1 MVYNIRRAKE
11 ERQVSRMNENEQK
24 NPDKRPV
31 TWVIVY
37 AVVFFLIVAL
47 SNLSAINSFLARVLD
62 ILSPVLLGLCI
73 AYLINPLFRVFERR
87 AFYRVRP
94 ASLRRTLALLLTYA
108 VVVALIAGLLLLIIP
123 QLIGSIKAFAGSFN
137 SRMDSLVEQ
146 LNTLIDWLN
155 ARLPGHNDSPAI
167 TPLDRATVLKKVNE
181 LWNSLTELIKKSI
194 DSGSISRIFAI
205 IGQTASVVTDIILAI
220 FISLYI
226 LATKELRYAQIKKL
240 RVAWIPPRINATL
253 TRILSIADRSFGGF
267 LRGKILDSFI
277 VGVLVYLFCLIARI
291 PNPILIAVIVGI
303 TDIIPVI
310 GPFIGVIPSAVII
323 LLTDPIKVV
332 FFLIAILVIQQID
345 GNIIA
350 PKILGDNTGVSS
362 LCVMIAIILMG
373 SLWGLVGMI
382 VGVPLFATVLEL
394 LKISIGKRLAAKG
407 LSDETE
413 SYYAPDA
420 YVGTPESARGI
431 RPRRK
436 RTNAEKTAESA
447 GVTTGAGRLSRTE
460 RLNLGTLSLAMRH
473 GLFRD
478 PSDEALEAF
487 AADEAQFL
495 AKINAATQA
504 ENPTAEK
511 PAESAESAESAETES
526 AEEAPPAEE
535 KIETS
540 GVAEEPAD
548 TPAEASEPAEA
559 SDQTEGGADA

>member
-1 MVYNIRRAKE
+1 
-11 ERQVSRMNENEQK
+11 MNENEQK

-155 ARLPGHNDSPAI
+155 ARLPGHDNSPAI

-240 RVAWIPPRINATL
+240 RVAWIPPRVNATL

-323 LLTDPIKVV
+323 LLTDPIKVI

-394 LKISIGKRLAAKG
+394 LKISIGKRLAVKG
-407 LSDETE
+407 LPDETE

-436 RTNAEKTAESA
+436 RSNAEKTAESA

-535 KIETS
+535 KIEMS

-548 TPAEASEPAEA
+548 TPAEASEPAVT

>member
-1 MVYNIRRAKE
+1 
-11 ERQVSRMNENEQK
+11 MNENEQK

-155 ARLPGHNDSPAI
+155 ARLPGHDNSPAI

-205 IGQTASVVTDIILAI
+205 IGQATSVVTDIILAI

-240 RVAWIPPRINATL
+240 RVAWIPPRVNATL

-323 LLTDPIKVV
+323 LLTDPIKVI

-382 VGVPLFATVLEL
+382 VGVPLLATVLEL

-407 LSDETE
+407 LLDETE

-511 PAESAESAESAETES
+511 PTAEKPAESAESAGSAETES

-535 KIETS
+535 KIEMS

-548 TPAEASEPAEA
+548 TPAEASEPAET

>member
-1 MVYNIRRAKE
+1 
-11 ERQVSRMNENEQK
+11 MNENEQK
-24 NPDKRPV
+24 NPDKRLV

-47 SNLSAINSFLARVLD
+47 SNLRAINSFLARVLD

-123 QLIGSIKAFAGSFN
+123 QLIGSIKTFAGSFN

-155 ARLPGHNDSPAI
+155 ARLPGHDGSPAI

-226 LATKELRYAQIKKL
+226 LATKELRYAQIRKL
-240 RVAWIPPRINATL
+240 RVAWIPPRVNATL

-277 VGVLVYLFCLIARI
+277 VGVLVYLFCLIARV

-407 LSDETE
+407 LPDETE

-420 YVGTPESARGI
+420 YAGTPESARGI

-436 RTNAEKTAESA
+436 RRSEGTTADNA

-511 PAESAESAESAETES
+511 PAESAESAETES

-535 KIETS
+535 KIEMS

-548 TPAEASEPAEA
+548 TPAEAESAEEISPSASPAEASEPAEA

>member
-1 MVYNIRRAKE
+1 
-11 ERQVSRMNENEQK
+11 MNENEQK

-123 QLIGSIKAFAGSFN
+123 QLIGSIKTFAGSFN

-155 ARLPGHNDSPAI
+155 ARLPGHDNSPAI

-240 RVAWIPPRINATL
+240 RVAWIPPRVNATL

-277 VGVLVYLFCLIARI
+277 VGVLVYLFCLFARI

-407 LSDETE
+407 LLDETE

-420 YVGTPESARGI
+420 YAGTPESARGI

-436 RTNAEKTAESA
+436 RSNAEKTVESA

-526 AEEAPPAEE
+526 TEEAPPAEE
-535 KIETS
+535 KIEMS

-548 TPAEASEPAEA
+548 TPAEASESAEA

>member
-1 MVYNIRRAKE
+1 
-11 ERQVSRMNENEQK
+11 MNENEQK

-94 ASLRRTLALLLTYA
+94 ASLRRALALLLTYA

-155 ARLPGHNDSPAI
+155 ARLPGHDNSPAI

-205 IGQTASVVTDIILAI
+205 IGQTVSVVTDIILAI

-226 LATKELRYAQIKKL
+226 LATKELRYAQIRKL
-240 RVAWIPPRINATL
+240 RVAWIPPRVNATL

-303 TDIIPVI
+303 TDIIP
-310 GPFIGVIPSAVII
+310 
-323 LLTDPIKVV
+323 
-332 FFLIAILVIQQID
+332 
-345 GNIIA
+345 
-350 PKILGDNTGVSS
+350 SS
-362 LCVMIAIILMG
+362 
-373 SLWGLVGMI
+373 
-382 VGVPLFATVLEL
+382 VL
-394 LKISIGKRLAAKG
+394 S
-407 LSDETE
+407 SE
-413 SYYAPDA
+413 S
-420 YVGTPESARGI
+420 S
-431 RPRRK
+431 RRQ
-436 RTNAEKTAESA
+436 S
-447 GVTTGAGRLSRTE
+447 S
-460 RLNLGTLSLAMRH
+460 SC
-473 GLFRD
+473 
-478 PSDEALEAF
+478 
-487 AADEAQFL
+487 
-495 AKINAATQA
+495 
-504 ENPTAEK
+504 
-511 PAESAESAESAETES
+511 
-526 AEEAPPAEE
+526 
-535 KIETS
+535 
-540 GVAEEPAD
+540 
-548 TPAEASEPAEA
+548 
-559 SDQTEGGADA
+559 

>member
-1 MVYNIRRAKE
+1 
-11 ERQVSRMNENEQK
+11 MNENEQK

-155 ARLPGHNDSPAI
+155 ARLPGHDNSPAI

-240 RVAWIPPRINATL
+240 RVAWIPPRVNATL

-407 LSDETE
+407 LTDETE

-420 YVGTPESARGI
+420 YAGTPESARGI

-436 RTNAEKTAESA
+436 RSNAEKTAESA

-504 ENPTAEK
+504 ENPTAENPTAEK
-511 PAESAESAESAETES
+511 PAESAESAETES

-535 KIETS
+535 KTEIS

>member
-1 MVYNIRRAKE
+1 
-11 ERQVSRMNENEQK
+11 MNENEQK
-24 NPDKRPV
+24 NPDKRLV

-47 SNLSAINSFLARVLD
+47 SNLRAINSFLARVLD

-123 QLIGSIKAFAGSFN
+123 QLIGSIKTFAGSFN

-155 ARLPGHNDSPAI
+155 ARLPGHDGSPAI

-240 RVAWIPPRINATL
+240 RVAWIPPRVNATL

-394 LKISIGKRLAAKG
+394 LKINIGKRLAAKG
-407 LSDETE
+407 LPDETE

-420 YVGTPESARGI
+420 YAGTPESARGI
-431 RPRRK
+431 RPRKK
-436 RTNAEKTAESA
+436 RRNAEKTAESA

-478 PSDEALEAF
+478 PNDEALEAF

-511 PAESAESAESAETES
+511 PAESAESAETES
-526 AEEAPPAEE
+526 AEETPPAEE
-535 KIETS
+535 KIEMS

-548 TPAEASEPAEA
+548 TPAEAESAEDSSPSTSPAEASEPAEA

>member
-1 MVYNIRRAKE
+1 
-11 ERQVSRMNENEQK
+11 MNENEQK
-24 NPDKRPV
+24 NPGKRPV

-73 AYLINPLFRVFERR
+73 AYLINPLFRVLERR

-123 QLIGSIKAFAGSFN
+123 QLIGSIKAFAASFN

-155 ARLPGHNDSPAI
+155 ARLPRHDNSPAI

-240 RVAWIPPRINATL
+240 RVAWIPPRVNATL

-323 LLTDPIKVV
+323 LLTDPIKVI

-407 LSDETE
+407 LPDETE

-436 RTNAEKTAESA
+436 RSNAEKTAESA

-478 PSDEALEAF
+478 PSDEAMEAF

-511 PAESAESAESAETES
+511 PAESAESAETES

-535 KIETS
+535 IEPS

-548 TPAEASEPAEA
+548 SPAEAESTEEVSPSDSSAES

>member
-1 MVYNIRRAKE
+1 
-11 ERQVSRMNENEQK
+11 MNENEQK

-146 LNTLIDWLN
+146 LNTFIDWLN
-155 ARLPGHNDSPAI
+155 ARLPGHDNSPAI

-240 RVAWIPPRINATL
+240 RVAWIPSRVNATL

-323 LLTDPIKVV
+323 LLTDPIKVI

-407 LSDETE
+407 LPDETE

-420 YVGTPESARGI
+420 YVGTPESAPESARGI

-436 RTNAEKTAESA
+436 RSNAEKTAESA

-511 PAESAESAESAETES
+511 PTAEKPAESAESAETES

-535 KIETS
+535 KIEMS

>member
-1 MVYNIRRAKE
+1 
-11 ERQVSRMNENEQK
+11 MNENEQK

-155 ARLPGHNDSPAI
+155 ARLPGHDNSPAI

-240 RVAWIPPRINATL
+240 RVAWIPPRVNATL

-323 LLTDPIKVV
+323 LLTDPIKVI

-394 LKISIGKRLAAKG
+394 LKIGIGKRLAAKG
-407 LSDETE
+407 LPDKIE

-436 RTNAEKTAESA
+436 RSNAEKTAESA

-478 PSDEALEAF
+478 PSD
-487 AADEAQFL
+487 
-495 AKINAATQA
+495 
-504 ENPTAEK
+504 
-511 PAESAESAESAETES
+511 
-526 AEEAPPAEE
+526 
-535 KIETS
+535 
-540 GVAEEPAD
+540 
-548 TPAEASEPAEA
+548 
-559 SDQTEGGADA
+559 

>member
-1 MVYNIRRAKE
+1 M
-11 ERQVSRMNENEQK
+11 
-24 NPDKRPV
+24 
-31 TWVIVY
+31 
-37 AVVFFLIVAL
+37 
-47 SNLSAINSFLARVLD
+47 
-62 ILSPVLLGLCI
+62 
-73 AYLINPLFRVFERR
+73 
-87 AFYRVRP
+87 
-94 ASLRRTLALLLTYA
+94 
-108 VVVALIAGLLLLIIP
+108 
-123 QLIGSIKAFAGSFN
+123 
-137 SRMDSLVEQ
+137 
-146 LNTLIDWLN
+146 
-155 ARLPGHNDSPAI
+155 
-167 TPLDRATVLKKVNE
+167 
-181 LWNSLTELIKKSI
+181 
-194 DSGSISRIFAI
+194 
-205 IGQTASVVTDIILAI
+205 
-220 FISLYI
+220 
-226 LATKELRYAQIKKL
+226 
-240 RVAWIPPRINATL
+240 
-253 TRILSIADRSFGGF
+253 
-267 LRGKILDSFI
+267 
-277 VGVLVYLFCLIARI
+277 
-291 PNPILIAVIVGI
+291 
-303 TDIIPVI
+303 
-310 GPFIGVIPSAVII
+310 
-323 LLTDPIKVV
+323 
-332 FFLIAILVIQQID
+332 IQQID

-407 LSDETE
+407 LPDETE

-420 YVGTPESARGI
+420 YAGTPESARGI

-436 RTNAEKTAESA
+436 RSNAEKTAESA

-511 PAESAESAESAETES
+511 PAESAESAETES

-535 KIETS
+535 KIEMS
-540 GVAEEPAD
+540 GVTEEPAD
-548 TPAEASEPAEA
+548 TPAEASEPAET

>member
-1 MVYNIRRAKE
+1 
-11 ERQVSRMNENEQK
+11 MNENEQK

-123 QLIGSIKAFAGSFN
+123 QLIGSIKTFAGSFN

-155 ARLPGHNDSPAI
+155 ARLPGHDNSPAI

-205 IGQTASVVTDIILAI
+205 IGQIASVVTDIILAI

-240 RVAWIPPRINATL
+240 RVAWIPPRVNATL

-277 VGVLVYLFCLIARI
+277 VGVLVYLFCLIARV

-323 LLTDPIKVV
+323 LLTDPIKVI

-394 LKISIGKRLAAKG
+394 LKISICKRLAAKG
-407 LSDETE
+407 LPDETE

-436 RTNAEKTAESA
+436 RSNAEKTSESA
-447 GVTTGAGRLSRTE
+447 GVTTGAGRLSRAE

-504 ENPTAEK
+504 ENPSAEK

-526 AEEAPPAEE
+526 AEETPPAEE
-535 KIETS
+535 KIEMS

-548 TPAEASEPAEA
+548 TPAEASEPAET

>member
-1 MVYNIRRAKE
+1 
-11 ERQVSRMNENEQK
+11 MNENEQK
-24 NPDKRPV
+24 NPDKRLV

-47 SNLSAINSFLARVLD
+47 SNLRAINSFLARVLD

-123 QLIGSIKAFAGSFN
+123 QLIGSIKTFAGSFN

-155 ARLPGHNDSPAI
+155 ARLPGHDGSPAI

-240 RVAWIPPRINATL
+240 RVAWIPPRVNATL

-394 LKISIGKRLAAKG
+394 LKINIGKRLAAKG
-407 LSDETE
+407 LPDETE

-420 YVGTPESARGI
+420 YAGTPESARGI
-431 RPRRK
+431 RPRKK
-436 RTNAEKTAESA
+436 RRNAEKTAESA

-478 PSDEALEAF
+478 PNDEALEAF

-511 PAESAESAESAETES
+511 PAESAESAETES
-526 AEEAPPAEE
+526 AEETPPAEE
-535 KIETS
+535 KIEMS

-548 TPAEASEPAEA
+548 TPAEAESAEESSPSTSPAEASEPAEA

>member
-1 MVYNIRRAKE
+1 
-11 ERQVSRMNENEQK
+11 MNENEQK

-47 SNLSAINSFLARVLD
+47 SNLSAINSFLARVLG

-155 ARLPGHNDSPAI
+155 ARLPGHDNSPAI

-226 LATKELRYAQIKKL
+226 LATKELRYAQIRKL
-240 RVAWIPPRINATL
+240 RVAWIPPRVNATL

-277 VGVLVYLFCLIARI
+277 VGVLVYLFCLFARI

-323 LLTDPIKVV
+323 LLTDPIKVI

-394 LKISIGKRLAAKG
+394 LEISIGKRLAAKG
-407 LSDETE
+407 LPDETE

-420 YVGTPESARGI
+420 YAGTPESARGI

-436 RTNAEKTAESA
+436 RSNAEKPAESA

-511 PAESAESAESAETES
+511 PTAEKPAESAESAESAETES

-535 KIETS
+535 KIEMS

-548 TPAEASEPAEA
+548 TPAKASEPAEA
-559 SDQTEGGADA
+559 SDQTEGGTDA

>member
-1 MVYNIRRAKE
+1 
-11 ERQVSRMNENEQK
+11 MNENEQK
-24 NPDKRPV
+24 NPDKRLV

-47 SNLSAINSFLARVLD
+47 SNLRAINSFLARVLD

-123 QLIGSIKAFAGSFN
+123 QLIGSIKTFAGSFN

-155 ARLPGHNDSPAI
+155 ARLPGHDGSPAI

-240 RVAWIPPRINATL
+240 RVAWIPPRVNATL

-394 LKISIGKRLAAKG
+394 LKINIGKRLAAKG
-407 LSDETE
+407 LPDETE

-420 YVGTPESARGI
+420 YAGTPESARGI
-431 RPRRK
+431 RPRKK
-436 RTNAEKTAESA
+436 RRNAEKTAESA

-478 PSDEALEAF
+478 PNDEALEAF

-511 PAESAESAESAETES
+511 PADSAESAETES
-526 AEEAPPAEE
+526 AEETPPAEE
-535 KIETS
+535 KIEMS

-548 TPAEASEPAEA
+548 TPAEAESAEDSSPSTSPAEASEPAEA

>member
-1 MVYNIRRAKE
+1 
-11 ERQVSRMNENEQK
+11 MNENEQK
-24 NPDKRPV
+24 NPDKRLV
-31 TWVIVY
+31 TWVIIY

-47 SNLSAINSFLARVLD
+47 SNLRAINSFLARVLD

-108 VVVALIAGLLLLIIP
+108 VVIALIAGLLLLIIP
-123 QLIGSIKAFAGSFN
+123 QLIGSIKDFAGSFN

-155 ARLPGHNDSPAI
+155 ARLPGHDNSPAI

-240 RVAWIPPRINATL
+240 RVAWIPPRVNATL

-277 VGVLVYLFCLIARI
+277 VGVLVYLFCLIARV

-323 LLTDPIKVV
+323 LLTDPIKVI

-394 LKISIGKRLAAKG
+394 LKIGIGKRLAAKG
-407 LSDETE
+407 LPDKTE

-431 RPRRK
+431 RPRKK
-436 RTNAEKTAESA
+436 RSNAEKTAESA

-535 KIETS
+535 KIEMS

-548 TPAEASEPAEA
+548 TPAEASEPAET

>member
-11 ERQVSRMNENEQK
+11 EGQVSRMNENEQK

-155 ARLPGHNDSPAI
+155 ARLPGHDNSPAI

-240 RVAWIPPRINATL
+240 RVAWIPPRVNATL

-277 VGVLVYLFCLIARI
+277 VGVLVYLFCLIARV

-323 LLTDPIKVV
+323 LLTDPIKVI

-394 LKISIGKRLAAKG
+394 LKISIGKRLAVKG
-407 LSDETE
+407 LPDKTE

-436 RTNAEKTAESA
+436 RSNAEKTAESA

-511 PAESAESAESAETES
+511 PAESAESAETES

-535 KIETS
+535 KIEMS

>member
-1 MVYNIRRAKE
+1 
-11 ERQVSRMNENEQK
+11 MNENEQK
-24 NPDKRPV
+24 NPDKRLV
-31 TWVIVY
+31 TWIIVY

-47 SNLSAINSFLARVLD
+47 SNLSAINSFLAKVLD
-62 ILSPVLLGLCI
+62 ILAPVLLGLCI
-73 AYLINPLFRVFERR
+73 AYLINPLFRIFERR
-87 AFYRVRP
+87 VFYRVRP

-108 VVVALIAGLLLLIIP
+108 VVIALIAGLLLLIIP
-123 QLIGSIKAFAGSFN
+123 QLIGSIKTFAGSFN
-137 SRMDSLVEQ
+137 SHMDSLVKQ
-146 LNTLIDWLN
+146 LNTVIDWLN
-155 ARLPGHNDSPAI
+155 ARLPERDGAPAI
-167 TPLDRATVLKKVNE
+167 TPLDRATVLKKVND
-181 LWNSLTELIKKSI
+181 LWNSLAELIKKSM
-194 DSGSISRIFAI
+194 DSGSISRIIAI

-220 FISLYI
+220 FISLYV
-226 LATKELRYAQIKKL
+226 LATKELRYAQVKKL
-240 RVAWIPPRINATL
+240 RVAWIPPRVNATL

-267 LRGKILDSFI
+267 LRGKILDSSI

-323 LLTDPIKVV
+323 LLTDPIKVI

-394 LKISIGKRLAAKG
+394 LKIRIGKRLAAKG
-407 LSDETE
+407 LPDETE

-420 YVGTPESARGI
+420 YAGTPESARGI

-436 RTNAEKTAESA
+436 RRNEETTAADA
-447 GVTTGAGRLSRTE
+447 GVTTGAGQLSRTE

-487 AADEAQFL
+487 ATDEAQFL

-504 ENPTAEK
+504 EEAPAEK
-511 PAESAESAESAETES
+511 PAESAESADGAETES
-526 AEEAPPAEE
+526 AGEVPPAEE
-535 KIETS
+535 EIEPS
-540 GVAEEPAD
+540 GVAEESAD
-548 TPAEASEPAEA
+548 SPAEAESAEEVSPSASSEQPSKSAES

>member
-1 MVYNIRRAKE
+1 
-11 ERQVSRMNENEQK
+11 MNENEQK
-24 NPDKRPV
+24 NPDKRLV
-31 TWVIVY
+31 TWIIVY

-47 SNLSAINSFLARVLD
+47 SNLSAINSFLAKVLD
-62 ILSPVLLGLCI
+62 ILAPVLLGLCI
-73 AYLINPLFRVFERR
+73 AYLINPLFRIFERR
-87 AFYRVRP
+87 VFYRVRP

-108 VVVALIAGLLLLIIP
+108 VVIALIAGLLLLIIP
-123 QLIGSIKAFAGSFN
+123 QLIGSIKTFAGSFN
-137 SRMDSLVEQ
+137 SHMDSLVKQ
-146 LNTLIDWLN
+146 LNTVIDWLN
-155 ARLPGHNDSPAI
+155 ARLPERDGAPAI

-181 LWNSLTELIKKSI
+181 LWNSLAELIKKSM
-194 DSGSISRIFAI
+194 DSGSISRFIAI

-220 FISLYI
+220 FISLYV
-226 LATKELRYAQIKKL
+226 LATKELRYAQVKKL
-240 RVAWIPPRINATL
+240 RVAWIPPRVNATL

-267 LRGKILDSFI
+267 LRGKILDSSI

-323 LLTDPIKVV
+323 LLTDPIKVI

-394 LKISIGKRLAAKG
+394 LKIRIGKRLAAKG
-407 LSDETE
+407 LPDETE

-420 YVGTPESARGI
+420 YAGTPESARGI

-436 RTNAEKTAESA
+436 RRNEEATADNA
-447 GVTTGAGRLSRTE
+447 GVTTGTGQLSRTE

-487 AADEAQFL
+487 ATDEAQFL

-504 ENPTAEK
+504 EEAPAEK
-511 PAESAESAESAETES
+511 PAESAGGAETES
-526 AEEAPPAEE
+526 AGEVPPAEE
-535 KIETS
+535 IEPS
-540 GVAEEPAD
+540 GVAEESAD
-548 TPAEASEPAEA
+548 TPAEAESAEEVSPSDSSAQPSESTES
-559 SDQTEGGADA
+559 SDQPEGGADA

>member
-1 MVYNIRRAKE
+1 
-11 ERQVSRMNENEQK
+11 MNENEQK
-24 NPDKRPV
+24 NPDKRLV
-31 TWVIVY
+31 TWIIVY

-62 ILSPVLLGLCI
+62 VLAPVLLGLCI
-73 AYLINPLFRVFERR
+73 AYLINPLFRIFERR
-87 AFYRVRP
+87 VFYRVRP
-94 ASLRRTLALLLTYA
+94 TSLRRTLALLLTYA
-108 VVVALIAGLLLLIIP
+108 VVIALIAGLLLLIIP
-123 QLIGSIKAFAGSFN
+123 QLIGSIKTFAGSFN
-137 SRMDSLVEQ
+137 SHMDSLVEQ
-146 LNTLIDWLN
+146 LNTVIDWLN
-155 ARLPGHNDSPAI
+155 ARLPEQNGSPAI

-181 LWNSLTELIKKSI
+181 LWSSLMELLKKSM
-194 DSGSISRIFAI
+194 DSGSISRVIAI
-205 IGQTASVVTDIILAI
+205 LGQTASVVTDIILAI
-220 FISLYI
+220 FISLYV
-226 LATKELRYAQIKKL
+226 LATKELRYAQVKKL
-240 RVAWIPPRINATL
+240 RTAWIPERINATL

-267 LRGKILDSFI
+267 LRGKLLDSSI
-277 VGVLVYLFCLIARI
+277 VGVLVYLFCLIARV
-291 PNPILIAVIVGI
+291 PNPVLIAVIVGI

-323 LLTDPIKVV
+323 LLTDPIKVI

-362 LCVMIAIILMG
+362 LCVMIAIIVMG

-394 LKISIGKRLAAKG
+394 LKIRIGKRLAAKG
-407 LSDETE
+407 LPDETE

-420 YVGTPESARGI
+420 YAGTPESARGI

-436 RTNAEKTAESA
+436 RRNTEASAEATN
-447 GVTTGAGRLSRTE
+447 VTTGAGRLSRTE

-504 ENPTAEK
+504 EEPPVAEPAETAEAVEAEAGPAETVEK
-511 PAESAESAESAETES
+511 VEKIEEAEEAKETEAPESAEAEKHLEPTEAAESANSSD
-526 AEEAPPAEE
+526 P
-535 KIETS
+535 
-540 GVAEEPAD
+540 
-548 TPAEASEPAEA
+548 

>member
-1 MVYNIRRAKE
+1 
-11 ERQVSRMNENEQK
+11 MNENEQK

-155 ARLPGHNDSPAI
+155 ARLPGHDNSPAI

-240 RVAWIPPRINATL
+240 RVAWIPPRVNATL

-323 LLTDPIKVV
+323 LLTDPIKVI

-407 LSDETE
+407 LPDETE

-436 RTNAEKTAESA
+436 RSNAEKTAEST

-460 RLNLGTLSLAMRH
+460 RLNLDTLSLAMRH

-511 PAESAESAESAETES
+511 PAESAESAESAKSAETES

-535 KIETS
+535 KIEMS

-548 TPAEASEPAEA
+548 TPAEASEPAET